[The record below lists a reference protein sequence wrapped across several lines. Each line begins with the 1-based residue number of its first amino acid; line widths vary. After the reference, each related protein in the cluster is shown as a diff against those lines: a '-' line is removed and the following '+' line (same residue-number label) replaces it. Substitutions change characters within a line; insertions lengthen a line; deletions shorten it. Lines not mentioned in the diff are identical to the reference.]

1 MDGRFF
7 EGRPLSVQPARTPP
21 ASDRVFDA
29 RNQPTDT
36 LFIGNLSFDV
46 SDSDLHS
53 LFASVENVVDVR
65 VAIDRGTGQPR
76 GFAHAEFKDV
86 ESAVK
91 AQETLNG
98 FLLHGRRLR
107 VDYSSTRHR
116 RHSNQDAGGRVSD
129 DAAAAAA
136 AAAAGMSESSA
147 APRSTGTPIDVAA

>member
-29 RNQPTDT
+29 RNQPSDT

-76 GFAHAEFKDV
+76 GFAHAEFKNV

-107 VDYSSTRHR
+107 VDYSTTRQR
-116 RHSNQDAGGRVSD
+116 RHSNRDAGGQSSND
-129 DAAAAAA
+129 TAT
-136 AAAAGMSESSA
+136 AGMPESSA
-147 APRSTGTPIDVAA
+147 APHSAGTPIDVAA